1 MPIRPRTRWCTSRW
15 VWDKNRPSRII
26 PRTEVHTT
34 QDVTVEELKTE
45 SGVDTT
51 LPIGFELGSDE

>member
-1 MPIRPRTRWCTSRW
+1 MEDVW

>member
-1 MPIRPRTRWCTSRW
+1 VW